1 MTFYGVRLLARPGH
15 HHDHEL
21 EAAVAQQR
29 RAQLPRR
36 QHTQAETSLIASERG
51 GPRRCFVNMA
61 GHANQSEAFEAAR
74 QSVVLLVEDEILLRR
89 TTAEYLRLSGFPV
102 IEAPSAEEAIA
113 VFASAKR
120 VDVVFS
126 DVYLSAAMDG
136 LRLARWLHRHH
147 PDIPVMLTSGYGD
160 SARQAATNLV
170 GVTSFLSKPYRQA
183 EAVNRIRAML
193 DEARAE
199 TS

>member
-1 MTFYGVRLLARPGH
+1 
-15 HHDHEL
+15 
-21 EAAVAQQR
+21 
-29 RAQLPRR
+29 
-36 QHTQAETSLIASERG
+36 
-51 GPRRCFVNMA
+51 MA
-61 GHANQSEAFEAAR
+61 GHANQSEAYEAAR
-74 QSVVLLVEDEILLRR
+74 QPVVLLVEDEILLRR

-102 IEAPSAEEAIA
+102 IEAPNAEEAIA
-113 VFASAKR
+113 VFASGKP

-126 DVYLSAAMDG
+126 DVYLAAMDG
-136 LRLARWLHRHH
+136 LRLARWVHRHH

-160 SARQAATNLV
+160 SARQAATKLV

-193 DEARAE
+193 HEARAE